1 MNEHIKFFAIFAV
14 SGALA
19 GGISL
24 IPKTAVPKVYD
35 KNAAGIEMMAAEQT
49 ERNFDF
55 DASGITARAVYVLD
69 GATGKAIYQRNAYAQ
84 LPLASLTKIMTAAAA
99 LSIAPAYA
107 LVPVA
112 DGTEQWTLQNILSYF
127 LTSSS
132 NGAAAAV
139 AEAAGSF
146 VSNSGADNENRE
158 AFILEMNRKAS
169 ELELSETYFLNE
181 TGLDENLEITG
192 GYGSARD
199 VSRLML
205 SELEAHPEIFDST
218 TTQHANFKEEN
229 GNSHEAENTNKIV
242 ANIPLLRASKTGFTD
257 LAGGN
262 LSVIFDAGVA
272 KPIVITV
279 LGSTQEGRFD
289 DVKNLVQATLK
300 YLQRNDL

>member
-1 MNEHIKFFAIFAV
+1 MNEYIKFFAIFAI

-24 IPKTAVPKVYD
+24 VPKTVAPKVYD
-35 KNAAGIEMMAAEQT
+35 KNSAGTTRVVAEQT
-49 ERNFDF
+49 EQSSDF
-55 DASGITARAVYVLD
+55 DALGIMARAVYVLD
-69 GATGKAIYQRNAYAQ
+69 GATGKAIFQRNAYAQ
-84 LPLASLTKIMTAAAA
+84 LPLASLTKVMTAATA
-99 LSIAPAYA
+99 LSIAPTYA

-112 DGTEQWTLQNILSYF
+112 DGAEQWTLQNILSYF

-139 AEAAGSF
+139 AQAAGSF
-146 VSNSGADNENRE
+146 VSNSGTGDNNRE
-158 AFILEMNRKAS
+158 AFIVEMNRKAS

-218 TTQHANFKEEN
+218 TAQHANFKEEN

-279 LGSTQEGRFD
+279 LGSTQEGRFA
-289 DVKNLVQATLK
+289 DVNNLVRATLQ
-300 YLQRNDL
+300 YLQRFDL